1 MLIYKTKQELK
12 PEENDYIFELVDND
26 FELSQKMDL
35 LVSSYQRL
43 KLDPSGF
50 RLLIKALCDKLGLQ
64 THFPRKGDVNE
75 RFDVL
80 ISNANNG
87 HKIVSEVEI
96 PSTAI
101 LDAPR
106 NLLDDMAVLASRREI
121 NVNDLTPL
129 VMCWDFPNNR
139 TDYWNVVNDIKN
151 ILNIEIKTCSI
162 LSLAVLAWTEN
173 IFDAKSDTYF
183 LHTSKNTLQNILDIL
198 KANEIDEKLYNG
210 FFYPVK

>member
-12 PEENDYIFELVDND
+12 PEESDYIFELVDND
-26 FELSQKMDL
+26 FDLRQKMDL

-43 KLDPSGF
+43 KLDPNGF

-80 ISNANNG
+80 ISNTNNS

-121 NVNDLTPL
+121 KIADLTPL
-129 VMCWDFPNNR
+129 VICWDFPNNR
-139 TDYWNVVNDIKN
+139 TDYWNVVHDIKN
-151 ILNIEIKTCSI
+151 ILDIEIKTCSI

-173 IFDAKSDTYF
+173 TFEAKSDTYF
-183 LHTSKNTLQNILDIL
+183 LHTSENTLQNILDIL
-198 KANEIDEKLYNG
+198 KVHEIDEKLYNG